1 MMLNKVI
8 LEGKTKE
15 DIINKYLEENDLTM
29 SDVFY
34 TEREVKG
41 GLLKGKKVEL
51 EIFSKKDIMNFIKS
65 FVDGLKENMGI
76 EIAAEVRENEGIYN
90 VLLVTDNNPVIIG
103 KDGRTIDAIQL
114 LLRQSLLNQ
123 TGKNIKVI
131 VDASDYRSSK
141 QRSFEREIKKIAREV
156 LKTKVEAKLDPMNSY
171 NRRIVHALLA
181 DYGNLET
188 ESFGE
193 TPNRYVVI
201 RYKEN

>member
-15 DIINKYLEENDLTM
+15 DIINKYLEENNLTEA
-29 SDVFY
+29 DIFY

-41 GLLKGKKVEL
+41 GLLKGKKIEL
-51 EIFSKKDIMNFIKS
+51 EIFSKKDIINFIKG
-65 FVDGLKENMGI
+65 FVAGLKENMGI
-76 EIAAEVRENEGIYN
+76 EITAEVRENEGIYN

-156 LKTKVEAKLDPMNSY
+156 LKTKVEAKLDPMNSF

-181 DYGNLET
+181 DYENLET